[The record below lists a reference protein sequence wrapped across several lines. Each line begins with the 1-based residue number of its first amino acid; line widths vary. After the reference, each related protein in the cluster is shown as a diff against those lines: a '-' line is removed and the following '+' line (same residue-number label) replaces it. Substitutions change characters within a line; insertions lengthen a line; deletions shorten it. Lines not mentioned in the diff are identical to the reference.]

1 MARVCS
7 DCGYY
12 NSEGDQ
18 QTCPECGNL
27 LQFTMLGPPN
37 SECEE
42 EAPQAKPAWQRTEEV
57 EAEVLELPLGVR
69 FAQIGAGIGFYFV
82 VRRWGTATLA
92 LCLAPALTES
102 DPEAILATLGV
113 IAIVAYIVA
122 ALVAGAIAGAW
133 TVNWVVQGIGVGAGL
148 FVLPL
153 LWLLFVAP
161 ESLTLYLLVVL
172 LTTAFTVFGAYL
184 GHLLVKPSRFIRC

>member
-18 QTCPECGNL
+18 QTCPQCGIT

-37 SECEE
+37 SECQD
-42 EAPQAKPAWQRTEEV
+42 EASDAKPAWEQTEEV
-57 EAEVLELPLGVR
+57 ETEVLELPLGVR

-82 VRRWGTATLA
+82 VRRWGTAVLA
-92 LCLAPALTES
+92 LCLAPVLTES
-102 DPEAILATLGV
+102 DPESILVTLGIV
-113 IAIVAYIVA
+113 AVVAYIAA

-133 TVNWVVQGIGVGAGL
+133 TVNWLVQGIGVGTGL

-161 ESLTLYLLVVL
+161 ESLTVYLFIVVV
-172 LTTAFTVFGAYL
+172 TTCFTVVGAYL